1 MLSAVTVTW
10 LVNKPPTSAC
20 GAEIA
25 AHSDVHTIRPT
36 RVVVRPWQGPH
47 HVYGVFM
54 VPNRYNDD
62 RSYSATLFVRG
73 FDAEFDARRSPRRDD
88 GEDAALAAPG
98 HQVKRGYV
106 PTRVAL
112 WLLFAGQFGD
122 LRVPCNWALVFAT
135 RDR

>member
-1 MLSAVTVTW
+1 MLTAVSVTW

-20 GAEIA
+20 DPEMA
-25 AHSDVHTIRPT
+25 AHSDVRTIHPT

-62 RSYSATLFVRG
+62 RRYSATLSVRG
-73 FDAEFDARRSPRRDD
+73 FDTEFAARRSPRHDD
-88 GEDAALAAPG
+88 GEDVALAAPG

-112 WLLFAGQFGD
+112 QLLFAGQFGD
-122 LRVPCNWALVFAT
+122 LRAPCNWALVFAA